1 MVSLI
6 ILVVMTIA
14 GIALIRSV
22 DTSNVIAGN
31 LAFQQAAVH
40 AGDAGVED
48 AINSVLNSLTAI
60 ALQNSDYGKA
70 YSATVTNPADWETHW
85 NTIVNP
91 NPATPPVGAKA
102 CADRACSLP
111 TDAAGNTVTYTIER
125 LCQTAGD
132 PLLSPTGCA
141 SRSGLA
147 ALSGGSLASGS
158 SQLPLPTQYYYRIT
172 SRIDGPRNTATY
184 TQTIV
189 AR

>member
-1 MVSLI
+1 MVSLV

-22 DTSNVIAGN
+22 DTSNVVAGN

-48 AINSVLNSLTAI
+48 GVSSVLNALTDV
-60 ALQNSDYGKA
+60 ALQSNDYGKG
-70 YSATVTNPADWETHW
+70 YSALVTNPADWETHW
-85 NTIVNP
+85 NTTVNP
-91 NPATPPVGAKA
+91 SPVTRPVSAKT
-102 CADRACSLP
+102 CVDRACSLP

-125 LCQTAGD
+125 LCQTLGD

-141 SRSGLA
+141 SRSGLT
-147 ALSGGSLASGS
+147 ALSGGSLAAGS
-158 SQLPLPTQYYYRIT
+158 NQLPLPTQYYYRIT
-172 SRIDGPRNTATY
+172 SRIDGPRNTVTY